1 MVRQRDTA
9 SAPCWHRGLL
19 LDTWPSLP
27 PPSVE
32 KGHSDCEI
40 LWDGAVASFCPSL
53 LLFGGVRHVL
63 HPQMG
68 SRDPEDAEPIPE
80 GAEPI
85 PPQVR
90 GK

>member
-9 SAPCWHRGLL
+9 STLCWHWGLL
-19 LDTWPSLP
+19 LDTCPSQ
-27 PPSVE
+27 E
-32 KGHSDCEI
+32 NRQSDPDI
-40 LWDGAVASFCPSL
+40 LWDGGVGLFCPSL

-68 SRDPEDAEPIPE
+68 SGQHPE